1 MEARLLRA
9 GGRVAEALEL
19 LAPLADEE
27 APGPE
32 LYRELAGCYLATRQ
46 PGPALQNARRYLE
59 ALPGSDTATLLMGEA
74 MLASADLEGARRY
87 LQDLAARPGSPARV
101 RRMLVRALAGLGE
114 HDRVIELAEPLR
126 DACRDEGS
134 FCEELGVAY
143 HARGQWAL
151 AGEWL
156 GRAARLVEPGR
167 ALLLRLAETEFE
179 AGNARA
185 SLEHATALSERFPED
200 APAQRLRGLALLA
213 LDRGAEAVPYLRFA
227 VTRLPEEPRVRSGL
241 AVALARVRDDSEV
254 LALYPDNTS
263 LETATAEAVLAV
275 ASVLER
281 AGRRKQAMDLLE
293 VRAQAGRLSSAG
305 ISLFAGQCLRDG
317 DVVRA
322 EGLLNTALGAAPKDV
337 ELLASRAELMIHR
350 GRPRAAQQDLHR
362 ALELAPERPGTLKL
376 LGELELELENS
387 KEAAALLSRYVRLV
401 PADANGQLAL
411 GRAWLAQG
419 QPEKAEKA
427 LRTAVELN
435 GQDAPAVGEL
445 LLALLGS
452 ARQAEAAT
460 LLREFTAGRPERLHS
475 LCERA
480 ASTARSDQQEPARW
494 LWRELALAGAPVES
508 ALLPLVAGLLADGA
522 DRDAW
527 NVILEA
533 GTRAP
538 GALPVLAA
546 KLLSGNRPEIAR
558 EVYRR
563 SFELNGRNVS
573 DLKGVARCH
582 LELGERDRAIS
593 LLGEVRSRCPGDVES
608 GYLLAKLQAEAG
620 DRAAAREALAQVLG
634 REPDH
639 LPALEL
645 KVELDLA
652 AGDVDGAA
660 TTVEACLA
668 RDFGK
673 AGFHRLKAAV
683 CRARGQH
690 ADAEDA
696 MLWAAGLDPSCE
708 RASCEAAELLWTRG
722 DARGARDVLSR
733 LLSADPDSR
742 RGRLLMARLA
752 AEQGDLE
759 SVLREWN
766 ETERRRRLDDR
777 ESEAYVMALWASGE
791 LEEGDRRAN
800 RLRLEHPESAISWLL
815 SARMARR
822 QANLEASVEFYQAAL
837 EREASLVE
845 ARSGLS
851 DCLEALERRPE
862 AAEQAA
868 EALKLAPENREFRWR
883 LGRLLAS
890 TSKWAA
896 AVEALEPML
905 EEAGAHHQ
913 EARML
918 LARVSLTMANRARAI
933 DLLAFDEDP
942 TAEMLELLG
951 DLYYEAESWDRAAD
965 AYGRLAVL
973 PRPMPFEREFRRA
986 QACARAGRLADAAS
1000 ALEGLMPGA
1009 AGNARVTPALAK
1021 LAQELGRKLA
1031 AERRHGQAVRVLE
1044 AALVRLEVLDAEQR
1058 VELLMTVAELQE
1070 TAGDWQAVD
1079 QALGRALELAP
1090 SSSRVLETVAS
1101 HHASDRSFERL
1112 RDRMQ
1117 AVLRREPGAALA
1129 HLYLGAA
1136 LCRLGMAN
1144 AGQDAC
1150 ARAARLS
1157 PGSAQCHLG
1166 FARAAR
1172 QAGDLE
1178 GSVGGYRRVLELE
1191 PNHPAALLEL
1201 ADVYD
1206 VAGLTAL
1213 LVDHCKMMERLE
1225 GVDRRLARK
1234 GRAILARVSGM
1245 PEQPRPQVQTVE
1257 SAMLAAAGQG
1267 RWAEA
1272 RAYAESLLRVDP
1284 HHLNALLTSA
1294 QVGLQSGDANTV
1306 SRMLRTA
1313 VAQHPGSSQAHFEM
1327 ARFRACQ
1334 GDPEGARIAAYR
1346 ALGIAPASAEYAGFL
1361 AGLLLKDG
1369 QFEAAETVLRDALAA
1384 SGSADETL
1392 RCELARLSER
1402 RGDLASAVRLLSE
1415 PPVETAGS
1423 LRELARLLAAAGDW
1437 KGAARLHA
1445 DLLTAGASEQVAA
1458 AGEFAAKCLASGQRP
1473 LALALVRELT
1483 RAGSPPVALC
1493 HQLVGSTPAGEP
1505 EPALAHALEAALA
1518 HLPLSATT
1526 AERTS
1531 LTLAFVRQLELAGR
1545 PADAVERLESVLELD
1560 PSCGEAQARLA
1571 ALLSAS
1577 QSHERLRDRFERIVA
1592 RAPDSFTAWLHL
1604 ASARL
1609 VLGKA
1614 LASQEAAVRAL
1625 ALDGNR
1631 FEARLA
1637 LARACRLSGE
1647 HDRSIA
1653 EYRHALRLQ
1662 PNHPRAL
1669 YELAATYAAANLGE
1683 LARGQW
1689 SKLLKVAPEGSELAR
1704 SAWRRL
1710 SKARA

>member
-1 MEARLLRA
+1 
-9 GGRVAEALEL
+9 
-19 LAPLADEE
+19 
-27 APGPE
+27 
-32 LYRELAGCYLATRQ
+32 
-46 PGPALQNARRYLE
+46 
-59 ALPGSDTATLLMGEA
+59 
-74 MLASADLEGARRY
+74 
-87 LQDLAARPGSPARV
+87 
-101 RRMLVRALAGLGE
+101 
-114 HDRVIELAEPLR
+114 
-126 DACRDEGS
+126 
-134 FCEELGVAY
+134 
-143 HARGQWAL
+143 
-151 AGEWL
+151 
-156 GRAARLVEPGR
+156 
-167 ALLLRLAETEFE
+167 
-179 AGNARA
+179 
-185 SLEHATALSERFPED
+185 
-200 APAQRLRGLALLA
+200 
-213 LDRGAEAVPYLRFA
+213 
-227 VTRLPEEPRVRSGL
+227 
-241 AVALARVRDDSEV
+241 
-254 LALYPDNTS
+254 
-263 LETATAEAVLAV
+263 
-275 ASVLER
+275 
-281 AGRRKQAMDLLE
+281 
-293 VRAQAGRLSSAG
+293 
-305 ISLFAGQCLRDG
+305 
-317 DVVRA
+317 
-322 EGLLNTALGAAPKDV
+322 
-337 ELLASRAELMIHR
+337 
-350 GRPRAAQQDLHR
+350 
-362 ALELAPERPGTLKL
+362 
-376 LGELELELENS
+376 
-387 KEAAALLSRYVRLV
+387 
-401 PADANGQLAL
+401 
-411 GRAWLAQG
+411 
-419 QPEKAEKA
+419 
-427 LRTAVELN
+427 
-435 GQDAPAVGEL
+435 
-445 LLALLGS
+445 
-452 ARQAEAAT
+452 
-460 LLREFTAGRPERLHS
+460 
-475 LCERA
+475 
-480 ASTARSDQQEPARW
+480 
-494 LWRELALAGAPVES
+494 
-508 ALLPLVAGLLADGA
+508 
-522 DRDAW
+522 
-527 NVILEA
+527 
-533 GTRAP
+533 
-538 GALPVLAA
+538 
-546 KLLSGNRPEIAR
+546 
-558 EVYRR
+558 
-563 SFELNGRNVS
+563 
-573 DLKGVARCH
+573 
-582 LELGERDRAIS
+582 
-593 LLGEVRSRCPGDVES
+593 
-608 GYLLAKLQAEAG
+608 
-620 DRAAAREALAQVLG
+620 
-634 REPDH
+634 
-639 LPALEL
+639 
-645 KVELDLA
+645 
-652 AGDVDGAA
+652 
-660 TTVEACLA
+660 
-668 RDFGK
+668 
-673 AGFHRLKAAV
+673 
-683 CRARGQH
+683 
-690 ADAEDA
+690 
-696 MLWAAGLDPSCE
+696 
-708 RASCEAAELLWTRG
+708 
-722 DARGARDVLSR
+722 
-733 LLSADPDSR
+733 
-742 RGRLLMARLA
+742 
-752 AEQGDLE
+752 
-759 SVLREWN
+759 
-766 ETERRRRLDDR
+766 
-777 ESEAYVMALWASGE
+777 
-791 LEEGDRRAN
+791 
-800 RLRLEHPESAISWLL
+800 
-815 SARMARR
+815 
-822 QANLEASVEFYQAAL
+822 
-837 EREASLVE
+837 
-845 ARSGLS
+845 
-851 DCLEALERRPE
+851 
-862 AAEQAA
+862 
-868 EALKLAPENREFRWR
+868 
-883 LGRLLAS
+883 
-890 TSKWAA
+890 
-896 AVEALEPML
+896 
-905 EEAGAHHQ
+905 
-913 EARML
+913 
-918 LARVSLTMANRARAI
+918 
-933 DLLAFDEDP
+933 
-942 TAEMLELLG
+942 
-951 DLYYEAESWDRAAD
+951 
-965 AYGRLAVL
+965 
-973 PRPMPFEREFRRA
+973 
-986 QACARAGRLADAAS
+986 
-1000 ALEGLMPGA
+1000 
-1009 AGNARVTPALAK
+1009 
-1021 LAQELGRKLA
+1021 
-1031 AERRHGQAVRVLE
+1031 
-1044 AALVRLEVLDAEQR
+1044 
-1058 VELLMTVAELQE
+1058 
-1070 TAGDWQAVD
+1070 
-1079 QALGRALELAP
+1079 
-1090 SSSRVLETVAS
+1090 
-1101 HHASDRSFERL
+1101 
-1112 RDRMQ
+1112 
-1117 AVLRREPGAALA
+1117 
-1129 HLYLGAA
+1129 
-1136 LCRLGMAN
+1136 MAN

-1483 RAGSPPVALC
+1483 RAGSPTVALC